1 MYTTIP
7 RFKPVIP
14 SSSPAYSIP
23 LYIQIAEG
31 LIGQVETGE
40 LAPGDRLPPE
50 RELSEQL
57 GVNRMTLRR
66 ALRVLEA
73 QGLVVR
79 KHGVGTYISEP
90 KIDRR
95 MDTVFRFT
103 RGMQSRGYTPG
114 TRLIS
119 LDQVM
124 MDAALAR
131 ELAMPVSAPAYRIL
145 RLRTVNQGPVLLE
158 NYIIPVRRFPDLEH
172 YDLEG
177 RSIYEV
183 MESEYGV
190 SIARARQSF
199 EPVVATTFEAEL
211 LGVRQGA
218 PLMLEKRIS
227 FDVDDLPVEYGKDLY
242 RGDRFRFVTEAAPV
256 DLIKNGYSGFIESG
270 FKANEHE
277 EASRKARPD
286 ANFRL
291 DDTK

>member
-1 MYTTIP
+1 
-7 RFKPVIP
+7 V
-14 SSSPAYSIP
+14 P

-31 LIGQVETGE
+31 LIGKIESGE
-40 LAPGDRLPPE
+40 LLPGDRLPPE

-57 GVNRMTLRR
+57 GVTRMTLRR

-73 QGLVVR
+73 QGLVER

-131 ELAMPVSAPAYRIL
+131 ELAAPVSAPAYRIV
-145 RLRTVNQGPVLLE
+145 RLRMVNQEPVLLE
-158 NYIIPVRRFPDLEH
+158 NYIIPVRRFPGLEQ

-190 SIARARQSF
+190 SIARAHQSF

-211 LGVRQGA
+211 LGVRLGA

-227 FDVDDLPVEYGKDLY
+227 FDASEQPVEYGKDLY

-256 DLIKNGYSGFIESG
+256 DLIKNGYSGFIEGG
-270 FKANEHE
+270 FDANERE
-277 EASRKARPD
+277 EASRRALPDAGIRPD
-286 ANFRL
+286 
-291 DDTK
+291 DIK